1 MTPTKNPTN
10 ADLPTMVHPVVF
22 SHPADESL
30 VAPRQPRGT
39 RGVQLPRFES
49 LPVLAGA

>member
-1 MTPTKNPTN
+1 MTPTKNPAN

-30 VAPRQPRGT
+30 VVPRQPRDA

-49 LPVLAGA
+49 LPVPVGA